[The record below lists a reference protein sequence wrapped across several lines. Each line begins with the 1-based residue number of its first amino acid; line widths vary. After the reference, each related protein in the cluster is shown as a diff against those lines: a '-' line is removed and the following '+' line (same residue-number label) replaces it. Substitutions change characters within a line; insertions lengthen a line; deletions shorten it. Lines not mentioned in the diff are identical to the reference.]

1 MAQKKRQDAGFAKLK
16 KDLSENNLGNLYLFY
31 GEEDYLR
38 DYYIQQVQK
47 KLLTEGM
54 ETFNPPSVSGERAG
68 HPDPGGLRRRPAHDE
83 RADGH
88 LGLRL

>member
-1 MAQKKRQDAGFAKLK
+1 MAQKKRQDAGLAKLK
-16 KDLSENNLGNLYLFY
+16 KELSENNLGNLYLFY

-54 ETFNPPSVSGERAG
+54 ETCSRGKSWTS
-68 HPDPGGLRRRPAHDE
+68 RPWRTAWTPCP
-83 RADGH
+83 
-88 LGLRL
+88 